1 MVSGRKY
8 QFQPAWSSVY
18 YNLCDAAW
26 LVLFGGNLP
35 IYMYAYLEL
44 YIFIVPIMN

>member
-1 MVSGRKY
+1 MDENINFNLPGR
-8 QFQPAWSSVY
+8 SVY
-18 YNLCDAAW
+18 SNLCDAAW